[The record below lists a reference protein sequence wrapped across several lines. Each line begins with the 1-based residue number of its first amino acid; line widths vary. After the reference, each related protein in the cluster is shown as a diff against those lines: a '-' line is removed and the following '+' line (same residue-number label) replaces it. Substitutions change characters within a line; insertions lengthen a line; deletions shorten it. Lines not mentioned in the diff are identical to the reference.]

1 MHTTKTILV
10 VEDFVAVQRFLRET
24 LESKGYRT
32 MGATNGDRAYDLLVN
47 HSHPN
52 LVLTDYHMP
61 ESTGCDLL
69 RKMKQNPEL
78 EKIPVILITAE
89 SDPEII
95 KDFENAGFAAWIKKP
110 YRADVLIK
118 EIERSIQ

>member
-1 MHTTKTILV
+1 MTPTKTILV

-32 MGATNGDRAYDLLVN
+32 MGAINGERAYEMLLN

-52 LVLTDYHMP
+52 LVLTDYNMP
-61 ESTGCDLL
+61 DGTGYDLI

-78 EKIPVILITAE
+78 EKIPVILLTAE
-89 SDPEII
+89 SNPE
-95 KDFENAGFAAWIKKP
+95 KVKELENAGFAAWIKKP
-110 YRADVLIK
+110 YRVDVLIK